1 KSLAFVL
8 VLTFLVSIIAMT
20 GCGTKQAP
28 PVPADSQKAVKRD
41 DIGKNGMVTSA
52 HPLATQ
58 AGLDVLKKGGNAFD
72 AAVAVAFMLAVVEPN
87 ATSITGGGWA
97 ILYDAKTKKSE
108 VCDYRGVGSNKLTKD
123 FYKKDEKGKII
134 GDAMKTGYTSASVP
148 GQLRGMEEINRKY
161 GTMKWAELVTPAAKQ
176 AREGIV
182 VSKTLYGVIE
192 DTYSRMEK
200 FPSLKTFWE
209 KTYLKDGLPRPVGD
223 VVKNPE
229 LADSLEKIAKG
240 GADVFYKGEIA
251 DAIEKE
257 FSKPTDPAVK
267 GWVDKKQLAE
277 YKVIWREPARGSY
290 RGYDIF
296 ACSPPAGG
304 TSVINILNILENYDL
319 KKMGFG
325 SADHWHHFI
334 EAAKLAFATQ
344 DKYLGDPGFIKIPV
358 AGITS
363 KEYAKEQVKLLDP
376 KKAMDKKYG
385 AGDAAKYEHGS
396 TTSFSVIDKDGN
408 MVCATQTVN
417 AFFGSGVVPEG
428 TGIIWDDLND
438 SYSSDPKS
446 PNAPEPGKRTFSSI
460 AGTLV
465 VKDGKPVLA
474 IGSPGGARIITTVS
488 EIISNVIDFG
498 MNVQEA
504 IEAPRVF
511 NRGTGAATDIESR
524 LPADIRA
531 ELEKRGHK
539 LAVKGAMDLH
549 FGGAQG
555 IVLKANGEL
564 HGGAD
569 PRRDGVA
576 RGY

>member
-1 KSLAFVL
+1 MALVL
-8 VLTFLVSIIAMT
+8 VIAFLVSIIVVA
-20 GCGTKQAP
+20 GCGTKQALP
-28 PVPADSQKAVKRD
+28 PPDASQLPEKRD

-97 ILYDAKTKKSE
+97 ILYDGKTKQSV

-123 FYKKDEKGKII
+123 FYKKDDKGKII

-148 GQLRGMEEINRKY
+148 GQLRGMEEINKKY
-161 GTMKWAELVTPAAKQ
+161 GTMQWADLVMPAAKQ
-176 AREGIV
+176 AREGV
-182 VSKTLYGVIE
+182 VISKTLYGVIE

-209 KTYLKDGLPRPVGD
+209 KTYLKDGLPRSAGEKVQ
-223 VVKNPE
+223 NPE

-257 FSKPTDPAVK
+257 FAKPTDPAVK

-277 YKVIWREPARGSY
+277 YKVIWRESAQGSY
-290 RGYDIF
+290 RGYDIYS
-296 ACSPPAGG
+296 CSPPAGG
-304 TSVINILNILENYDL
+304 TSVINILNILEHYDL

-344 DKYLGDPGFIKIPV
+344 DKYLGDPGFINIPV

-363 KEYAKEQVKLLDP
+363 KEYAKEQVKLLDSN
-376 KKAMDKKYG
+376 KAMGKRYVP
-385 AGDAAKYEHGS
+385 GDAEKYEHGS

-408 MVCATQTVN
+408 MICATQTVN

-465 VKDGKPVLA
+465 VKDGRPVLA

-498 MNVQEA
+498 MDVQAA
-504 IEAPRVF
+504 IEAPRIF

-524 LPADIRA
+524 IPAEIRA

-539 LAVKGAMDLH
+539 LAVKGAMDIY

-555 IVLKANGEL
+555 IALKTNGEL

-569 PRRDGVA
+569 PRRDGIA
-576 RGY
+576 KGY